1 MSDLLGRKGP
11 LRGSQVSRR
20 RARASPQGPERAQA
34 RGTAPQHGSE
44 GARALCREQG
54 RGGLTQPPARP
65 VEVRG
70 GRSLAQRSRALE
82 GAGRGVKSDGST
94 AFPG

>member
-65 VEVRG
+65 VETNLSSNAPFTSEHLVQT
-70 GRSLAQRSRALE
+70 RS
-82 GAGRGVKSDGST
+82 ST
-94 AFPG
+94 ASDLSPHLL